1 MLNSVKQPWT
11 DKTILYF
18 RHSYTYIYKYQKY
31 NCHFTD
37 LPYLC
42 KMFKNK
48 LNLIVSTLLIC
59 TLIIAGC
66 KSKYEQLLNSNDTG
80 KKYREAVRYYEKKNY
95 TKALTLF
102 EDLIT
107 KYRGTAEAE
116 DLSYYYAYTH
126 YKLRDYTTARYHFKT
141 FADTYASSPKAEE
154 CRFMAAYCFYLESPI
169 YSLDQD
175 NTVKAIEALQLF
187 INLYPKS
194 ERVSEATQLIANL
207 RDKLETKSY
216 ANAKLFL
223 DIGDYKS
230 AIIAFRNS
238 ARDYPDTK
246 YAEEMEFL
254 TIRAQALY
262 AGASLET
269 KQEERY
275 KEAIQ
280 LYQEFAQDYPESK
293 YLKEAEQ
300 IKKES
305 ERNIVEVRKFL
316 ALQAAEMK
324 ELQAKAE
331 AANKNRKDT
340 ITNKSNE

>member
-1 MLNSVKQPWT
+1 
-11 DKTILYF
+11 
-18 RHSYTYIYKYQKY
+18 
-31 NCHFTD
+31 
-37 LPYLC
+37 
-42 KMFKNK
+42 MFKNK
-48 LNLIVSTLLIC
+48 LKVTLSILLI
-59 TLIIAGC
+59 IMVAFAGC
-66 KSKYEQLLNSNDTG
+66 KSKFEKLRASNDTA
-80 KKYREAVRYYEKKNY
+80 KKYREAVRLYEKKDY
-95 TKALTLF
+95 SKALSLF
-102 EDLIT
+102 DDLVQ

-116 DLSYYYAYTH
+116 DLSYYFAYTH

-154 CRFMAAYCFYLESPI
+154 CRFMAAYCFYLESPV

-175 NTVKAIEALQLF
+175 NTIKAIEALQLF

-194 ERVSEATQLIANL
+194 DRVAEASKLIDNL

-230 AIIAFRNS
+230 AVIAFRNS
-238 ARDYPDTK
+238 ARDFPDTK

-262 AGASLET
+262 AKASFEI

-275 KEAIQ
+275 NEAIQ
-280 LYQEFAQDYPESK
+280 LYNEFAQTYPSSK

-300 IKKES
+300 IKKTS
-305 ERNIVEVRKFL
+305 EKAIIDVRKL
-316 ALQAAEMK
+316 IALDTEERKAQEARAEK
-324 ELQAKAE
+324 LKQEESK
-331 AANKNRKDT
+331 NK
-340 ITNKSNE
+340 

>member
-1 MLNSVKQPWT
+1 
-11 DKTILYF
+11 
-18 RHSYTYIYKYQKY
+18 
-31 NCHFTD
+31 
-37 LPYLC
+37 
-42 KMFKNK
+42 MFKNK
-48 LNLIVSTLLIC
+48 LKVTLSILLI
-59 TLIIAGC
+59 IMVAIAGC
-66 KSKYEQLLNSNDTG
+66 KSKFEKLRASNDTA
-80 KKYREAVRYYEKKNY
+80 KKYREAVRLYEKKDY
-95 TKALTLF
+95 SKALSLF
-102 EDLIT
+102 DDLVQ

-116 DLSYYYAYTH
+116 DLSYYFAYTH

-154 CRFMAAYCFYLESPI
+154 CRFMAAYCFYLESPV

-175 NTVKAIEALQLF
+175 NTIKAIEALQLF

-194 ERVSEATQLIANL
+194 DRVAEASKLIDNL

-230 AIIAFRNS
+230 AVIAFRNS
-238 ARDYPDTK
+238 ARDFPDTK

-262 AGASLET
+262 AKASFEI

-275 KEAIQ
+275 NEAIQ
-280 LYQEFAQDYPESK
+280 LYNEFAQTYPSSK

-300 IKKES
+300 IKKAS
-305 ERNIVEVRKFL
+305 EKAIIDVRKL
-316 ALQAAEMK
+316 IALDTEERKAQEARAEK
-324 ELQAKAE
+324 LKQEESK
-331 AANKNRKDT
+331 NK
-340 ITNKSNE
+340 

>member
-1 MLNSVKQPWT
+1 MVA
-11 DKTILYF
+11 
-18 RHSYTYIYKYQKY
+18 
-31 NCHFTD
+31 
-37 LPYLC
+37 
-42 KMFKNK
+42 
-48 LNLIVSTLLIC
+48 
-59 TLIIAGC
+59 IAGC
-66 KSKYEQLLNSNDTG
+66 KSKFEKLRASNDTA
-80 KKYREAVRYYEKKNY
+80 KKYREAVRLYEKKDY
-95 TKALTLF
+95 SKALSLF
-102 EDLIT
+102 DDLVQ

-116 DLSYYYAYTH
+116 DLSYYFAYTH

-154 CRFMAAYCFYLESPI
+154 CRFMAAYCFYLESPV

-175 NTVKAIEALQLF
+175 NTIKAIEALQLF

-194 ERVSEATQLIANL
+194 DRVAEASKLIDNL

-230 AIIAFRNS
+230 AVIAFRNS
-238 ARDYPDTK
+238 ARDFPDTK

-262 AGASLET
+262 ARASFEV

-275 KEAIQ
+275 NEAIQ
-280 LYQEFAQDYPESK
+280 LYNEFAQTYPSSK

-300 IKKES
+300 IKKTS
-305 ERNIVEVRKFL
+305 EKAIIDVRKL
-316 ALQAAEMK
+316 IALDTEERKAQEARAEK
-324 ELQAKAE
+324 LKQEESK
-331 AANKNRKDT
+331 NK
-340 ITNKSNE
+340 